1 MLECS
6 QLLILLDSLVNKGAD
21 FIKVAILETGVTNG
35 SDDGD
40 VVAELTHLLD
50 DVLGDFLRLRYLRDR
65 CVKSVD

>member
-1 MLECS
+1 M
-6 QLLILLDSLVNKGAD
+6 
-21 FIKVAILETGVTNG
+21 AILETRVTNG

-40 VVAELTHLLD
+40 VFAELTHLLD